1 MDDGAQEK
9 SSALGH
15 SVAVLQENSELS
27 FVRAL
32 HGAFEVNERI
42 PSVMNQRR
50 IDSAVSTEMHLL

>member
-1 MDDGAQEK
+1 MTARRKNHQPSAIRLPSFK
-9 SSALGH
+9 KIQNSRSS
-15 SVAVLQENSELS
+15 
-27 FVRAL
+27 AL

>member
-1 MDDGAQEK
+1 MTARRKNHQP
-9 SSALGH
+9 SAIRLP
-15 SVAVLQENSELS
+15 SFKKISELS

>member
-15 SVAVLQENSELS
+15 PVAVLQENSEPS
-27 FVRAL
+27 FVRAF